1 MPFLKTL
8 SAGKGSTKDVCD
20 YLAFGPRG
28 NEDHERAL
36 ERYLAGGGTRAL
48 AFGHSPDLPDDQ
60 LAWSDAMEQ
69 TRRMWGKERPP
80 AWFERKQAADPS
92 LAWRSYYHFVI
103 SPAPED
109 HVGAREVG
117 QIAKEWCERAW
128 PPEDGYQWIWSVHD
142 DNGGRIMHAHVV
154 LNAVNALTGTKVA
167 ISRERSD
174 DLAWIVQE
182 IGMEHGLATLPHL
195 KKRRTEIADGDRSP
209 HSQKRRV
216 TIAETA
222 LTARG
227 RRSWVAEIRGEIDRA
242 VACCG
247 SWVEFVDRLE
257 SDGFRVEWSRRGI
270 GYRHPDSTGS
280 DLKALAT
287 SLGTDYTEE
296 AIRARLG
303 GDFRL
308 LLDPV
313 ACDRRMEKTRE
324 RPPIRST
331 GLSAKILRN
340 GLVGRLGERLD
351 VEGTLERGFIMG
363 RWEHARRVR
372 GAASALDVIES
383 EGIGSI
389 PELEQHVRDLASRSA
404 SLEEEVRE
412 LAAALEVA
420 VSMRGGIVSAKAAEK
435 ELEML
440 PRGSWSTSVR
450 KRRSEL
456 EQKAREGRALYE
468 LGISRASGMLD
479 EAGHLDEET
488 IAKGIEDACRSR
500 LDDIKERSRAAE
512 SDLKRLS
519 AACESI
525 EIVLGK
531 KCAPRSWGRTDS
543 VFMPM
548 AARRAS
554 RTASGSSIHAAIE
567 EHRRSLEALCR
578 EIEAPKQRMR
588 IEAGAISRERT
599 FNEEKPTWTPRR

>member
-1 MPFLKTL
+1 MSFLKTL

-69 TRRMWGKERPP
+69 TRRMWGKDRPP
-80 AWFERKQAADPS
+80 AWFERRQAAEPS

-117 QIAKEWCERAW
+117 QIANEWCERAW
-128 PPEDGYQWIWSVHD
+128 PAEDGYQWIWSVHD
-142 DNGGRIMHAHVV
+142 DNGRRIMHAHVV
-154 LNAVNALTGTKVA
+154 LNAMNALTGTKVA

-182 IGMEHGLATLPHL
+182 IGMKHGLATLPHL
-195 KKRRTEIADGDRSP
+195 KQRRTEIADGDRSP

-227 RRSWVAEIRGEIDRA
+227 ERSWMSEIRGEIDRA

-247 SWVEFVDRLE
+247 SWIEFVDRLE
-257 SDGFRVEWSRRGI
+257 SDGFKVEWSRRGI

-303 GDFRL
+303 GDFRA
-308 LLDPV
+308 LLDPS
-313 ACDRRMEKTRE
+313 ASERRMEIR
-324 RPPIRST
+324 RGRVPIRST
-331 GLSAKILRN
+331 ELSSRILRN
-340 GLVGRLGERLD
+340 GVVGKIGGRLD
-351 VEGTLERGFIMG
+351 VEGALERGFIMG

-389 PELEQHVRDLASRSA
+389 TELEQRVRDLASRSA
-404 SLEEEVRE
+404 SIEEEVRE
-412 LAAALEVA
+412 LAAALEAA

-440 PRGSWSTSVR
+440 PKGSWSTSVR
-450 KRRSEL
+450 KRRNEL
-456 EQKAREGRALYE
+456 EQKAREGRTLYE

-488 IAKGIEDACRSR
+488 IAKSIEDACRSR
-500 LDDIKERSRAAE
+500 LDEIKERSRAAE

-531 KCAPRSWGRTDS
+531 KCTPRGWERTDS

-548 AARRAS
+548 TTRRTS
-554 RTASGSSIHAAIE
+554 RTASGSNIHAAIE

-588 IEAGAISRERT
+588 IEAGAISRGRE
-599 FNEEKPTWTPRR
+599 FVVEKPSWAPRR

>member
-69 TRRMWGKERPP
+69 TRRMWGKDRPP

-117 QIAKEWCERAW
+117 QIANEWCERAW
-128 PPEDGYQWIWSVHD
+128 PSENGYQWVWSVHD
-142 DNGGRIMHAHVV
+142 DNGRRIMHAHVV

-182 IGMEHGLATLPHL
+182 IGMKHGLATLPHL
-195 KKRRTEIADGDRSP
+195 KQRRTEIADGDRSP

-216 TIAETA
+216 TIAEAA

-227 RRSWVAEIRGEIDRA
+227 KRSWMSEIRGEIDRA
-242 VACCG
+242 VASCG

-257 SDGFRVEWSRRGI
+257 SDGFKVEWSRRGI

-303 GDFRL
+303 GDFRA
-308 LLDPV
+308 LLDP
-313 ACDRRMEKTRE
+313 AASERRMEMGRD
-324 RPPIRST
+324 RAPIRST
-331 GLSAKILRN
+331 GLSSRILRN
-340 GLVGRLGERLD
+340 GVIGKIGERLD
-351 VEGTLERGFIMG
+351 VEETLERGFIMG

-372 GAASALDVIES
+372 GAASALEVIES

-412 LAAALEVA
+412 LAAALEAA

-450 KRRSEL
+450 KRRNEL

-468 LGISRASGMLD
+468 LGISRASGMLEESD
-479 EAGHLDEET
+479 GLDEET

-500 LDDIKERSRAAE
+500 LDDIKERSRATA
-512 SDLKRLS
+512 SDLECLS
-519 AACESI
+519 TACESI

-531 KCAPRSWGRTDS
+531 KCAPRGWERTDS

-548 AARRAS
+548 AARRAA
-554 RTASGSSIHAAIE
+554 RTAPAPGNHAAFE

-578 EIEAPKQRMR
+578 EMEAPKQRMR
-588 IEAGAISRERT
+588 IEAGAVSRERT
-599 FNEEKPTWTPRR
+599 FIEEKPAWTPRR

>member
-28 NEDHERAL
+28 NEGHERAL
-36 ERYLAGGGTRAL
+36 ERYLEGGGTRAL

-69 TRRMWGKERPP
+69 TRRMWGKDRPP
-80 AWFERKQAADPS
+80 AWFARKQAADPS
-92 LAWRSYYHFVI
+92 LTWRSYYHFVI

-117 QIAKEWCERAW
+117 QIANEWCERAW
-128 PPEDGYQWIWSVHD
+128 PAGDGYQWIWSVHD
-142 DNGGRIMHAHVV
+142 DNGRRIMHAHVV

-174 DLAWIVQE
+174 GLDWIIQE
-182 IGMEHGLATLPHL
+182 IGLEHGISSFPHL
-195 KKRRTEIADGDRSP
+195 KDWRKSVAEGREQP
-209 HSQKRRV
+209 HAQARRV

-227 RRSWVAEIRGEIDRA
+227 RRSWMSEIRGEIDRA

-247 SWVEFVDRLE
+247 SWVEFVERLE

-303 GDFRL
+303 GDFQA
-308 LLDPV
+308 LLDP
-313 ACDRRMEKTRE
+313 AASDRRMERTRE

-331 GLSAKILRN
+331 GLSARILRK

-389 PELEQHVRDLASRSA
+389 TDLEQRVRDLASRSA
-404 SLEEEVRE
+404 SIEEEVRE
-412 LAAALEVA
+412 LAAALEAA
-420 VSMRGGIVSAKAAEK
+420 VSMRGGIVSAQAAEE
-435 ELEML
+435 ELGGL
-440 PRGSWSTSVR
+440 PKGIWSSSVR
-450 KRRSEL
+450 KRRNEL

-479 EAGHLDEET
+479 DAGHLDEEA
-488 IAKGIEDACRSR
+488 IAKSIEDACRSR
-500 LDDIKERSRAAE
+500 LDEIKDRSRAAQE
-512 SDLKRLS
+512 ELERLS

-525 EIVLGK
+525 EIVLGRK
-531 KCAPRSWGRTDS
+531 SAPRSWERTDS
-543 VFMPM
+543 VFMPT
-548 AARRAS
+548 ATRRPARPD
-554 RTASGSSIHAAIE
+554 TASDTHRAIE
-567 EHRRSLEALCR
+567 EHRHSLEALCR
-578 EIEAPKQRMR
+578 KRETPERKER
-588 IEAGAISRERT
+588 IEAGAISRGRE
-599 FNEEKPTWTPRR
+599 FVVEKPSWAPRR

>member
-28 NEDHERAL
+28 NEGHEVAL
-36 ERYLAGGGTRAL
+36 ERYLEGGGTRAL

-69 TRRMWGKERPP
+69 TRRLWGKDRPP
-80 AWFERKQAADPS
+80 AWFARKQAADPS

-117 QIAKEWCERAW
+117 QIANEWCERAW
-128 PPEDGYQWIWSVHD
+128 PAGDGYQWIWSVHD
-142 DNGGRIMHAHVV
+142 DNGRRIMHAHVV

-174 DLAWIVQE
+174 GLDWIIQE
-182 IGMEHGLATLPHL
+182 IGLEHGISSFPHL
-195 KKRRTEIADGDRSP
+195 KDWRKSVAEGREQP
-209 HSQKRRV
+209 HAQARRV

-222 LTARG
+222 LTSRG

-303 GDFRL
+303 GDFQA

-313 ACDRRMEKTRE
+313 ASDNRMERTRE

-340 GLVGRLGERLD
+340 GVIGKIGERLD
-351 VEGTLERGFIMG
+351 VEAALERGFIMG

-372 GAASALDVIES
+372 GAAAALDVIES

-389 PELEQHVRDLASRSA
+389 TELEQRVRDLASRSA
-404 SLEEEVRE
+404 SIEEEVRE
-412 LAAALEVA
+412 LAAALEAA
-420 VSMRGGIVSAKAAEK
+420 VSMRGGIVSAQAAEE
-435 ELEML
+435 ELGGL
-440 PRGSWSTSVR
+440 PKGIWSSSVR
-450 KRRSEL
+450 KRRNEL

-479 EAGHLDEET
+479 DAGHLDEEA
-488 IAKGIEDACRSR
+488 IAKSIEDACRSR
-500 LDDIKERSRAAE
+500 LDEIKDRSRAAQE
-512 SDLKRLS
+512 ELERLS

-531 KCAPRSWGRTDS
+531 KGAPRSWERTDS
-543 VFMPM
+543 VFMPT
-548 AARRAS
+548 ATRRPARPD
-554 RTASGSSIHAAIE
+554 TASDTHRAIE
-567 EHRRSLEALCR
+567 EHRHSLEALCR
-578 EIEAPKQRMR
+578 KRETPERKER
-588 IEAGAISRERT
+588 IEAGAISRGRE
-599 FNEEKPTWTPRR
+599 FVVEKPSWAPRR